1 MSCVHQFVLMRVM
14 WTEMM
19 SLLPVEPVNGPMS
32 MLQIEC
38 NKMNLLQTGNG
49 NCGSREVAAS
59 TSDGN
64 SPTTLSSLE

>member
-1 MSCVHQFVLMRVM
+1 
-14 WTEMM
+14 MM
-19 SLLPVEPVNGPMS
+19 SLLLVEPVNGPMS
-32 MLQIEC
+32 MLQIER
-38 NKMNLLQTGNG
+38 NELNLLQTGNG